1 MRHLV
6 GDSIK
11 LVYEPGETGWG
22 TVVELPKGKKPML
35 VRITN
40 VPLTDLLNI
49 DDVVEAAPGEKDA
62 RLHAGR
68 VISRTF
74 KYKVGLDYPEP
85 HTENFGKIRRVLQA
99 AGCKVEGMLP
109 GKALVACND
118 QDVNAIA
125 KGAGVDVVFPK
136 SQPRL
141 RPSKDLQN

>member
-1 MRHLV
+1 MKV

-49 DDVVEAAPGEKDA
+49 DDVVEAAPGKKDD
-62 RLHAGR
+62 RLHASR
-68 VISRTF
+68 VISRAF
-74 KYKVGLDYPEP
+74 EYKIGLDYPEP
-85 HTENFGKIRRVLQA
+85 HTENYGKIRRALQA
-99 AGCKVEGMLP
+99 AKCKVEGMLP
-109 GKALVACND
+109 GRALVACND
-118 QDVNAIA
+118 QDVDAIV
-125 KGAGVDVVFPK
+125 KKAGVDAVFPK

-141 RPSKDLQN
+141 KPIQTHS